1 MTPLFAATQL
11 PSSSSQVSVGSL
23 SMDVTDGGQ
32 LRATQNPQ
40 FSLTQTTGGA
50 GATAQTY
57 DWLNPS
63 SLVSEQNFGCWLA
76 ICLHYIRS
84 SEYTKYTV

>member
-1 MTPLFAATQL
+1 MTPLFAATQM
-11 PSSSSQVSVGSL
+11 PSSSSQVSFGSL

-32 LRATQNPQ
+32 LRTTQNPQ
-40 FSLTQTTGGA
+40 FSLTQTATVT

-63 SLVSEQNFGCWLA
+63 SLVSLYQ
-76 ICLHYIRS
+76 
-84 SEYTKYTV
+84 